1 MILMKSFLA
10 REAETG
16 GSAAQVAADVHQ
28 HIPDYVIPSR
38 VLGIRGISQLLQSPL
53 ALGFSRY
60 EYNRLESY
68 SNLIKGLITP
78 EHQGE
83 AMDQIAAL
91 AFHAAVTYPLLD
103 YSVQKATGNPHA
115 SFHGYGPFIFTENA
129 KDYQAGKKTIA
140 QATAQSVARP
150 GAAVE
155 TMTEL
160 YQNKDWAG
168 RPIYGHGGKFAQWL
182 TSKTYPTAAIY
193 RMVNP
198 PKGVDKK
205 MAIKQF
211 LLEQGGIKDP
221 TPEQYAMTEKF
232 AQRELKK
239 RQTDKP

>member
-1 MILMKSFLA
+1 
-10 REAETG
+10 
-16 GSAAQVAADVHQ
+16 
-28 HIPDYVIPSR
+28 
-38 VLGIRGISQLLQSPL
+38 
-53 ALGFSRY
+53 
-60 EYNRLESY
+60 
-68 SNLIKGLITP
+68 
-78 EHQGE
+78 
-83 AMDQIAAL
+83 
-91 AFHAAVTYPLLD
+91 
-103 YSVQKATGNPHA
+103 
-115 SFHGYGPFIFTENA
+115 
-129 KDYQAGKKTIA
+129 
-140 QATAQSVARP
+140 
-150 GAAVE
+150 
-155 TMTEL
+155 MTEL